1 MTERDVFRLPGICE
15 TRLPR
20 KTQGKRPMRTP
31 SLRAALICGGL
42 LLAGGASLPA
52 FAMGDWPKEPGKGRP
67 GKVTQV
73 PEIDAGAGLGAMA
86 AVAAILAL
94 AWERRRG

>member
-1 MTERDVFRLPGICE
+1 
-15 TRLPR
+15 
-20 KTQGKRPMRTP
+20 MRSTP
-31 SLRAALICGGL
+31 LRATLICAGL
-42 LLAGGASLPA
+42 LLAGGLPA

-67 GKVTQV
+67 DKVTQV